1 MSIGKKLN
9 IAFSIVIIL
18 LIISTV
24 LSFLNLSNIDNKTTE
39 AFDVRVE
46 TVRSVENIMLSGAS
60 QGLFARA
67 LVIDYTPNN
76 EENFVRTNK
85 ELNSEL
91 DYLETLIITQQMR
104 DYYEQLRVAV
114 DGFNEDAQD
123 FLAAIRANDAARAK
137 DLVIN
142 DLQRSNKAITDIT
155 NEILA
160 FQEKE
165 LEKAVGDTNDA
176 ILYSQITAAIT
187 LLVVLAVSIASIIF
201 IRRAITKPLVR
212 IVGATNIIAT
222 GDLTPPDM
230 PVTSKDEIGQLATA
244 FNMMKGNLHRL
255 IGNVQSNTEQLSA
268 AAEQLS
274 ASTEQVTATTN
285 DVAHRI
291 ANTAEGARGASRA
304 ANESA
309 KAMEETAV
317 GVQRIAEFAQTLYST
332 SEDARHTARN
342 GNDII
347 EQAQQQMVTINDST
361 TQVNELVQKLAKQTA
376 EITQMSKVITDITDQ
391 TNLLALNAAIEAARA
406 GEHGK
411 GFAVVADEVRK
422 LAEESKVSAET
433 IVSLTTEIAGDTTS
447 VERAVNSSLHSV
459 KDGVRIIGD
468 AGQAFQAIGHAVEK
482 MTAQIEEVS
491 ATSEE
496 LSASAEQVSASVHE
510 IAVSSDHASADT
522 EMIAAA
528 MEEQS
533 ATMDQ
538 VSHVAV
544 SLSENAQQLQQEIQ
558 QFRL

>member
-459 KDGVRIIGD
+459 KDGVCIISD